1 MQNKNQSP
9 FLVPGIVM
17 MGMILRIPFTSIPPV
32 ISEVAK
38 GLGVSVSSLGI
49 LTTIPLLSFAIISP
63 LAPKFGQKWG
73 IEKSFAIFVLLMAV
87 GSLLRIISMPFLFLG
102 TVLIGVGIAT
112 LNVLL
117 PSAVV
122 ANFPTQIGR
131 YTSTYSLAMT
141 IATILA
147 SSLAVPIV
155 KATSWQTLILI
166 LSVLIVLA
174 LVVWLPNT
182 KQNHVLEPRPA
193 DGTHTSI
200 WRNKRAWYLLA
211 YGGLQ
216 SLYYYTAMAWLPTMA
231 QQAGLSAESAGYL
244 SGIFTL
250 ITLPLTF
257 VLPTA
262 FTRWNNK
269 QRRWIMVAFSAFA
282 FVGVGMILF
291 NGHSFLFWL
300 IVNLLMGFSGGALFP
315 YLLTMFSVKTTT
327 PTRTAELSGMA
338 QSGGYLLAAFGP
350 TLFGY
355 GFGLWHSW
363 TIQLIVLL
371 VLIVLM
377 AAAAWMV
384 EKTDIIA

>member
-1 MQNKNQSP
+1 MQKKNQSP

-49 LTTIPLLSFAIISP
+49 LTTIPLLSFAIVSP

-112 LNVLL
+112 MNVLL

-155 KATSWQTLILI
+155 RATNWQTLILI

-193 DGTHTSI
+193 DGAQSSI

-231 QQAGLSAESAGYL
+231 QQAGLSAEAAGYL

-282 FVGVGMILF
+282 FVGVGTILF